1 VVEPSTART
10 VVTIY
15 DICDGELLVPV
26 VKVGH
31 RRDVYER

>member
-1 VVEPSTART
+1 VRNGDFRI
-10 VVTIY
+10 IY
-15 DICDGELLVPV
+15 DICDGKLLVPV